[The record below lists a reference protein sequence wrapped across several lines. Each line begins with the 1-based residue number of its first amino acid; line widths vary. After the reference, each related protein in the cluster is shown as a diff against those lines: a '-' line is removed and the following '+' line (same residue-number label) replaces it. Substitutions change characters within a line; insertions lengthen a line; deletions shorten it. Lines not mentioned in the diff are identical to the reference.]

1 MNYEIIEMEERT
13 VIGIATVTNNAS
25 PDMGSK
31 IGQLW
36 QKLYSGTVEKMTG
49 RVNGKCIGLYCD
61 YQQNGDYTV
70 LAGCE
75 IEKSAAEKNKDAETT
90 VKIIPKGKY
99 AKFVVKGDVQKAVAE
114 SWGAIWN
121 TPLERT
127 FTGDFEEYQEDCD
140 GKNGTIFIYIA
151 IK

>member
-1 MNYEIIEMEERT
+1 MNYEIIEMEEKT
-13 VIGIATVTNNAS
+13 VIGITTVTNNAS

-61 YQQNGDYTV
+61 YQENGDYTV

-99 AKFVVKGDVQKAVAE
+99 AKFVVKGNVQKAVAE
-114 SWGAIWN
+114 SWGEIWN

-127 FTGDFEEYQEDCD
+127 FTGDFEEY
-140 GKNGTIFIYIA
+140 
-151 IK
+151 

>member
-1 MNYEIIEMEERT
+1 MNYEIIEMEEKT

-25 PDMGSK
+25 PDMGAK

-36 QKLYSGTVEKMTG
+36 QKLYSGAVEKMTG

-75 IEKSAAEKNKDAETT
+75 IEKSAAGKNQSTETI
-90 VKIIPKGKY
+90 VKIIPKGRY
-99 AKFVVKGDVQKAVAE
+99 AKFVVKGDVQKAVGNA
-114 SWGAIWN
+114 WGEIWK

-127 FTGDFEEYQEDCD
+127 FTGDFEEYQEDTES
-140 GKNGTIFIYIA
+140 GSGTIIIYIA
-151 IK
+151 VR

>member
-1 MNYEIIEMEERT
+1 MNYEIIELEEKT

-36 QKLYSGTVEKMTG
+36 QKLYSGTVEKMIG

-99 AKFVVKGDVQKAVAE
+99 AKFVVRGDVQKAVAE

-121 TPLERT
+121 IPLERT